1 MYKSLFVFSLFLLS
15 VYAYSQETTEGV
27 VTGSLQTDMQYYR
40 EDSLIGA
47 PKVPEYLL
55 MNTYANFTY
64 TKGKFS
70 AGVRFESYLN
80 TLQGFDSRNNGTGIP
95 YKWARY
101 ATDEF
106 DFTVGNFYEQFGSGL
121 IFRSYEEKSLGYDNA
136 MDGLRIKYKPIDGI
150 YLTGIIGKQRAF
162 FQEDTKGFSYLK
174 NGQGLVRGLDAE
186 FYFNDIISSLSEKKL
201 RISLGESVVSK
212 YQQDK
217 DPIYNLPENVS
228 AFSSRLNVNYGKVS
242 LSSEYVYKI
251 NDPSMDNNYIY
262 KNGQALLLNAS
273 YSQKGLGIYLSA
285 KRVDNMSFRSDRDA
299 SLSNLNIN
307 YIPLISKTHTYSLA
321 AMYPYA
327 SQPNGEMGFQGE
339 VMYKIKKE
347 SKLGGKYGT
356 NISVNF
362 STVFDIDRTALN
374 DSVAVGET
382 GTLGYNTDFFSVGDE
397 PYFQDFNIEISKK
410 ISKKFSFSFDYLN
423 IFYNY
428 NVIRGMAGHES
439 IFANIFIAD
448 LNYKINSKNSVRTEI
463 QSLFTEQENGN
474 WLMGLVEYS
483 IAPHWFFSVLDQYN
497 YGNPVDEKK
506 IHYYSGGIGFVK
518 NSTRIQMSY
527 GKQRE
532 GILCVGGVCRNVPA
546 SNGLT
551 LSITS
556 SF

>member
-1 MYKSLFVFSLFLLS
+1 MRNLYNFSYLLFAFILLTTTGI
-15 VYAYSQETTEGV
+15 VAQESTEGII
-27 VTGSLQTDMQYYR
+27 TGNFQTDMQYYR
-40 EDSLIGA
+40 EDSTIGA
-47 PKVPEYLL
+47 PRVPEYLL
-55 MNTYANFTY
+55 MNSYANFIY

-70 AGVRFESYLN
+70 AGARFESYLN

-101 ATDEF
+101 TNDDL

-121 IFRSYEEKSLGYDNA
+121 IFRSYEEKTLGYDNA
-136 MDGLRIKYKPIDGI
+136 MDGVRVKYKPIEGI

-162 FQEDTKGFSYLK
+162 FQEDSKGFSYLK
-174 NGQGLVRGLDAE
+174 NGQGLVRGFDAE
-186 FYFNDIISSLSEKKL
+186 FYLNEVISCLVEKKTK
-201 RISLGESVVSK
+201 ISLAGSVVSK

-228 AFSSRLNVNYGKVS
+228 AFSSRLNINHGKIS
-242 LSSEYVYKI
+242 FSSEYVYKI
-251 NDPSMDNNYIY
+251 NDPSLDNNYIY

-273 YSQKGLGIYLSA
+273 YSQKGLGVYLTA

-299 SLSNLNIN
+299 NLSNLNIN
-307 YIPLISKTHTYSLA
+307 YIPLIAKTHTYSLA

-356 NISVNF
+356 NISLNF
-362 STVFDIDRTALN
+362 STVFDTDKSELN
-374 DSVAVGET
+374 DSTAIGQT
-382 GTLGYNTDFFSVGDE
+382 GTLGYNSNFFSVGNDAF
-397 PYFQDFNIEISKK
+397 YQDFNVEINKKVSKK
-410 ISKKFSFSFDYLN
+410 LSFILSYVN

-428 NVIRGMAGHES
+428 NIIRGMTGHEN
-439 IFANIFIAD
+439 IFSTIFIAET
-448 LNYKINSKNSVRTEI
+448 NYKINANNSIRTEI
-463 QSLFTEQENGN
+463 QTLFTEQEN
-474 WLMGLVEYS
+474 VS
-483 IAPHWFFSVLDQYN
+483 ILDQYN
-497 YGNPVDEKK
+497 YGNPANMK
-506 IHYYSGGIGFVK
+506 IHYYSGSIGYVK
-518 NSTRIQMSY
+518 NTTRIQISY

-532 GILCVGGVCRNVPA
+532 GILCVGGVCRSVPA

-551 LSITS
+551 VSISS